1 MKVMLTLLASVG
13 LSSAVVADMQD
24 GATDSRALLYMEM
37 PLGAGVSTADTR
49 STFGLRMESNRVVEG
64 RRWPLLDLRLQ
75 HRGVAQLRLSGMPV
89 LRYDGSVEDSF
100 SVPESL
106 EDMPWWGWALGAA
119 AVACLAEVGICEDDG
134 NGGGT
139 PSGETSPGC
148 GGSPG
153 CE

>member
-1 MKVMLTLLASVG
+1 MKIMLTLLASVG
-13 LSSAVVADMQD
+13 LSSAVVADMQES
-24 GATDSRALLYMEM
+24 ADSRALLYMEM
-37 PLGAGVSTADTR
+37 PLAAGVSASGAR
-49 STFGLRMESNRVVEG
+49 STFGFRMESNQLVES
-64 RRWPLLDLRLQ
+64 RRWPLIDLRLQ
-75 HRGVAQLRLSGMPV
+75 HRGVVQLRLSGVPV

-106 EDMPWWGWALGAA
+106 EDVPWWGWGLGAL
-119 AVACLAEVGICEDDG
+119 AVACLAEAGICEDDG

-139 PSGETSPGC
+139 PSGGTSPGC